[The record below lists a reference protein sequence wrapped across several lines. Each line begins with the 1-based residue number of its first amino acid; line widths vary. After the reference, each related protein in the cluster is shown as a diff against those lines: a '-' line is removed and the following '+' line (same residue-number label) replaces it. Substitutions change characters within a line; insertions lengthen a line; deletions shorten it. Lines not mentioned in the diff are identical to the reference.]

1 MYHRKVASEL
11 AKRLAEPRRF
21 IQIVLGPRQVG
32 KTTLVGQA
40 LASTTGH
47 IVKGSADDL
56 SIIGRTWLIDT
67 WNRAR
72 ALAREG
78 AACIL
83 AVDEVQKIEDWASV
97 VKKLWD
103 EDTASNTNVRV
114 VLTGSSTMLIRKG
127 MSESLAGRFEV
138 MRASHWTWPEMQEAF
153 GCTLNEYLAV
163 GGYPGPMA
171 LRDDPDRWL
180 SYMRES
186 IIESTLGLDILSLER
201 IDKPALLRNL
211 FVLGTA
217 SSAQIISLQKLLGQL
232 QDSGNAATISHYLTL
247 LSDCGLLT
255 GLEKYSATSTRSR
268 AASPK
273 LASTAPALVTSV
285 LGLPLVATHLDPTL
299 RGQIIESAV
308 GAHLMSITKGT
319 PSSVEY
325 WREGNTE
332 VDFVLNT
339 PRGPVL
345 LEVKSG
351 DARRAYHGAE
361 AFRRQHG
368 KAPLIVVAPDATP
381 LDAFLQMSLADVTAA
396 I

>member
-1 MYHRKVASEL
+1 
-11 AKRLAEPRRF
+11 
-21 IQIVLGPRQVG
+21 
-32 KTTLVGQA
+32 
-40 LASTTGH
+40 
-47 IVKGSADDL
+47 
-56 SIIGRTWLIDT
+56 
-67 WNRAR
+67 
-72 ALAREG
+72 
-78 AACIL
+78 
-83 AVDEVQKIEDWASV
+83 
-97 VKKLWD
+97 
-103 EDTASNTNVRV
+103 V

-138 MRASHWTWPEMQEAF
+138 LRAHHWTWPEMQGAF
-153 GCTLNEYLAV
+153 DCTLDEYLAV

-171 LRDDPDRWL
+171 LRSDPDRWL

-186 IIESTLGLDILSLER
+186 IIESTLALDVLSLER

-255 GLEKYSATSTRSR
+255 GLEKYSATTARSR

-319 PSSVEY
+319 PTCVEY

-381 LDAFLQMSLADVTAA
+381 LDAILQMSLADVTAA

>member
-1 MYHRKVASEL
+1 MYHRKAAVEL
-11 AKRLAEPRRF
+11 TRRLSEPRRF

-47 IVKGSADDL
+47 VVKRSADDL
-56 SIIGRTWLIDT
+56 SVISRAWLIDI
-67 WNRAR
+67 WNQAR
-72 ALAREG
+72 ALARDG
-78 AACIL
+78 AACVL

-103 EDTASNTNVRV
+103 EDTASNTNVKV
-114 VLTGSSTMLIRKG
+114 VLTGSSTTLIRKG

-138 MRASHWTWPEMQEAF
+138 LRAHHWTWPEMQEAF
-153 GCTLNEYLAV
+153 GCTLDEYLAV
-163 GGYPGPMA
+163 GGYPGPVA
-171 LRDDPDRWL
+171 LRDDADRWL

-186 IIESTLGLDILSLER
+186 IIESTLALDILSMER

-217 SSAQIISLQKLLGQL
+217 SSAQIVSLQKLLGQL
-232 QDSGNAATISHYLTL
+232 QDSGNAATIAHYLTL

-255 GLEKYSATSTRSR
+255 GLEKYTMTSARSR
-268 AASPK
+268 ASSPK

-285 LGLPLVATHLDPTL
+285 LGLPLDATELDATL
-299 RGQIIESAV
+299 RGQIVETAV
-308 GAHLMSITKGT
+308 GAHLISLTKGT
-319 PSSVEY
+319 PCRVQY
-325 WREGNTE
+325 WREGNAE
-332 VDFVLNT
+332 VDFVVST

-345 LEVKSG
+345 IEVKSSHT
-351 DARRAYHGAE
+351 RRAYHGAE

-368 KAPLIVVAPDATP
+368 SAPLIIVAPDATP
-381 LDAFLQMSLADVTAA
+381 LDALLRMSLTDITAVV
-396 I
+396 